1 MRTYQ
6 CVCENMLFFDNSLC
20 FRCGKETGFC
30 PACRA
35 IVGLLPQ
42 PEGGW
47 QCSNAACGV
56 ALVKCAN
63 YLKHNVCNRCVLA
76 AEIDASPESGLC
88 DCCSLNQ
95 TTPDLTVPVFA
106 VKWHRLEAAKRR
118 LFFDLDML
126 GLPYRF
132 DEADPRPKLRF
143 DFKADAIP
151 KQGVW
156 RCLGKEE
163 RVYTGH
169 DNGLITINVREACDV
184 ERERLRVDFGETH
197 RTLIGH
203 FRHEIAHYY
212 WEVLIAGRAE
222 EACRAVFGD
231 HENPT
236 YQEALVA
243 YYQNGA
249 PSDWQERHVSAY
261 ATMHPWED
269 FAETFAIYL
278 DMVSVLDTANHFDFI
293 HPPIRVG
300 DFDGMVKH
308 FKALGIGVNEINR
321 CLGLLDLV
329 PEVLVE
335 PVRKKMRFVHDLIAT
350 AIEAASAGSS
360 ALRFSPAPEVGS
372 KAVNLH
378 PRPA

>member
-1 MRTYQ
+1 MRTFQ
-6 CVCENMLFFDNSLC
+6 CICENTLFFDNSLC
-20 FRCGKETGFC
+20 LRCGKETGFC

-35 IVGLLPQ
+35 VVALVPK
-42 PEGGW
+42 PHGGW
-47 QCSNAACGV
+47 RCGNAACGV

-63 YLKHNVCNRCVLA
+63 YLKYDVCNRCVLA
-76 AEIDASPESGLC
+76 EKVTPLDKPALC
-88 DCCSLNQ
+88 DCCCLNQ
-95 TTPDLTVPVFA
+95 TTPDLAVPAFK
-106 VKWHRLEAAKRR
+106 VKWHRLESAKRR
-118 LFFDLDML
+118 LFYDLDLL

-132 DEADPRPKLRF
+132 DESDPRPKLRF

-151 KQGVW
+151 EQGIW

-169 DNGLITINVREACDV
+169 ANGLITINVREACDV

-212 WEVLIAGRAE
+212 WDVLVLGRAE

-231 HENPT
+231 HEHPT
-236 YQEALVA
+236 YREAMAA
-243 YYQNGA
+243 YYKNGA
-249 PSDWQERHVSAY
+249 PSDWQQQYVSGY

-278 DMVSVLDTANHFDFI
+278 DMVSVLDTANHFDFL
-293 HPPIRVG
+293 HPPPRIG
-300 DFDGMVKH
+300 DFDAMVTH
-308 FKALGIGVNEINR
+308 FKSLGIGLNEINR
-321 CLGLLDLV
+321 CVGLLDLV

-335 PVRKKMRFVHDLIAT
+335 PVRKKMRFVHDLIASAT
-350 AIEAASAGSS
+350 TPAPVERRPALAAS
-360 ALRFSPAPEVGS
+360 
-372 KAVNLH
+372 
-378 PRPA
+378 